1 MTIKEAIQSLEELMN
16 RFSNLIDDF
25 DYGAE
30 KVDAA
35 EMWGKLKDKHE
46 RLFNLERA
54 IESQNDGLKQD
65 IDSSIKEIIKERL
78 DRDIIDVK
86 NQLKTVPTLI
96 KKAEE
101 KYISSRSILNESKKQ
116 VKEPVG
122 QGSATSK
129 IHEKKSQ
136 PAKRIVSPNIDEFE
150 KQHLRNLVQ
159 KEIEIK
165 KIYEQSIHEIS
176 VGYSNIE
183 WNGRVFKLSDYPE
196 LNNRINA
203 QIKKIHAKVYASTVN
218 GIHTS
223 WDLSNNKNNILVD
236 KRLAGK
242 RPNQKGKLILYD
254 PNLNALTQFTARK
267 TAGLNLSDRV
277 WNTLDGY
284 KTEMEAALGVGVSEG
299 TPAAEIARSL
309 KQYLNE
315 PDRLFRRVRQD
326 DGILKLSQA
335 AKNYHPG
342 QGVYRSSFMN
352 ANRVARTETNAAY
365 RNADIERWRKLP
377 FVVGYRINLSKN
389 HPEYDICDTL
399 AGVYPLDFN
408 WTAWHPHCLCF
419 LTAEQLSDK
428 DYDKFEDEILA
439 GEKTNIAK
447 IKEMPGK
454 FDRYVERNAERINGW
469 SSKPYWIRDNKS
481 ITAPLLNQ

>member
-1 MTIKEAIQSLEELMN
+1 MPDKDPFELTHL
-16 RFSNLIDDF
+16 SNLRKKEQQIRKF
-25 DYGAE
+25 FE
-30 KVDAA
+30 DA
-35 EMWGKLKDKHE
+35 
-46 RLFNLERA
+46 
-54 IESQNDGLKQD
+54 
-65 IDSSIKEIIKERL
+65 
-78 DRDIIDVK
+78 
-86 NQLKTVPTLI
+86 
-96 KKAEE
+96 
-101 KYISSRSILNESKKQ
+101 
-116 VKEPVG
+116 
-122 QGSATSK
+122 
-129 IHEKKSQ
+129 IHQ
-136 PAKRIVSPNIDEFE
+136 
-150 KQHLRNLVQ
+150 
-159 KEIEIK
+159 
-165 KIYEQSIHEIS
+165 IS
-176 VGYSNIE
+176 VGYNQIT
-183 WNGRVFKLSDYPE
+183 WNGKTFYLKDYPT
-196 LNNRINA
+196 LLNRINA
-203 QIKKIHAKVYASTVN
+203 QVKKLHAQIYAATVN
-218 GIHTS
+218 GIEVS

-254 PNLNALTQFTARK
+254 PNLDALTQFTARK

-299 TPAAEIARSL
+299 TPAAAIARDL
-309 KQYLNE
+309 KAYLQE

-326 DGILKLSQA
+326 DGTLKLSQA

-389 HPEYDICDTL
+389 HPEYDICDEL
-399 AGVYPLDFN
+399 QGVYPLDFN

-428 DYDKFEDEILA
+428 DYDKFEDAILA
-439 GEKTNIAK
+439 GEETNIAK

-454 FDRYVERNAERINGW
+454 FNRYVENNAERINGW
-469 SSKPYWIRDNKS
+469 NSKPYWIRDNKS
-481 ITAPLLNQ
+481 ITAPLLNP